1 MSTHPDCP
9 DAAELKDLLLGRVSG
24 ERAGIVETHVG
35 ECQDC
40 QRKVDELVANLRWI
54 GTLRDSSP
62 PSSSEQKAGLED
74 MIARLD
80 DMAAQF
86 SSLLWTDS
94 KTADAARLHEE
105 HPRFESPETAGEVG
119 RLGPYR

>member
-40 QRKVDELVANLRWI
+40 QRKVDGLIANLRWI

-74 MIARLD
+74 LIARVD

-94 KTADAARLHEE
+94 KAGEAVQLQEE
-105 HPRFESPETAGEVG
+105 RPLFES
-119 RLGPYR
+119 